1 MFMTTNQVMTL
12 QEDAIVQ
19 INKLIIDGELKL
31 GQRINEV
38 ELANKLN
45 MSRGPIRES
54 LRILNQQG
62 LLTYEPRKGMYVTEL
77 LSEDIKEIYDIQLSL
92 EKSAIDLGFQNV
104 DEKYMQNLRFIV
116 AEIDKSSKENR
127 KDLLVKLDSKF
138 HKQIVCLPQ
147 YKRLF
152 NSWKPY
158 SSLIG
163 LAFAKIFEFGTETTD
178 DLVKTHTYLVQVL
191 EQGNKELFKEA
202 LTHHYEDGKTKLM
215 EAFDNHRGD

>member
-1 MFMTTNQVMTL
+1 MATPQVITL
-12 QEDAIVQ
+12 QEDAIFK
-19 INKLIIDGELKL
+19 INKLIIDGKLKL

-62 LLTYEPRKGMYVTEL
+62 LLTYTPRKGMYVTEL
-77 LSEDIKEIYDIQLSL
+77 FSEDIKEIYDIQLSL
-92 EKSAIDLGFQNV
+92 EKNAIDLGFQNV
-104 DEKYMQNLRFIV
+104 NEEYIKNLKSIV
-116 AEIDKSSKENR
+116 AKIDTTSKENR
-127 KDLLVKLDSKF
+127 KDLLVKLDSEF
-138 HKQIVCLPQ
+138 HKQIVCLPK
-147 YKRLF
+147 YKRLY

-191 EQGNKELFKEA
+191 EQGNKELFKGA
-202 LTHHYEDGKTKLM
+202 LTHHYEDGKTKLI
-215 EAFDNHRGD
+215 EAFVDHRGD